1 MGKKSRRRRGASGP
15 RLSAAQLVRPEE
27 PTSAPAPA
35 AVHPAPAAV
44 HPAPKASVRVL
55 RDLREEYPYVVAD
68 LKRIAIIAAVMLILM
83 LGLAFLLV

>member
-1 MGKKSRRRRGASGP
+1 MGKKSHRRRRTSGP
-15 RLSAAQLVRPEE
+15 RLSAAQLVQPGEQ
-27 PTSAPAPA
+27 A
-35 AVHPAPAAV
+35 AAPAPAAV
-44 HPAPKASVRVL
+44 HPAPKASARVL